1 MTEKLL
7 IINGKQI
14 TENDVK
20 KMTLSDIANLQFE
33 MTATINK
40 VSLKKKSALSRNP
53 KSDVSSFNRV
63 INKITEAG
71 IWVGAIKKEKRVE
84 ASRTYFINQRFV
96 DIARK
101 TMKPKDF
108 EKIYTQAE
116 NESN

>member
-1 MTEKLL
+1 MTEKIL

-20 KMTLSDIANLQFE
+20 KMTLSDIADLQFE
-33 MTATINK
+33 MMVVINN
-40 VSLKKKSALSRNP
+40 VAAKKKSVLLRNP

-71 IWVGAIKKEKRVE
+71 IWVGAIKKEKRV
-84 ASRTYFINQRFV
+84 ATNRINFINQRFV
-96 DIARK
+96 DIARN

>member
-1 MTEKLL
+1 MTEKIL

-33 MTATINK
+33 MTVAINS
-40 VSLKKKSALSRNP
+40 VAAKKKSALSRNP

-71 IWVGAIKKEKRVE
+71 IWVGAIKKEKRIA
-84 ASRTYFINQRFV
+84 ASKIHFVNQRFV
-96 DIARK
+96 DIARN